1 MRTTRIF
8 LFFGSLLLGACA
20 VTSIQKESTLED
32 IWKDRAADWRERLKH
47 DEISIL
53 LLSGQIPM
61 ENNPKISE
69 LTKERYVRFISLLKI
84 LRDLDGHPFL
94 KALVATQWMQRE
106 TRNGFYIRD
115 GQKDYWETPA
125 EVFQKGGD
133 DCDGLASLLYHALR
147 FSGFSNEEIDLKIIR
162 KDLREREDDQ
172 VHLVVIW
179 YDKREREFP
188 WVLDPVGSST
198 QKVLRVNNL
207 GWSPEFSF
215 NEIAP

>member
-106 TRNGFYIRD
+106 TRNGFSCHSVNIPRSRSSGKPIRLSI
-115 GQKDYWETPA
+115 KIKPLW
-125 EVFQKGGD
+125 
-133 DCDGLASLLYHALR
+133 CNLR
-147 FSGFSNEEIDLKIIR
+147 GN
-162 KDLREREDDQ
+162 
-172 VHLVVIW
+172 
-179 YDKREREFP
+179 
-188 WVLDPVGSST
+188 VL
-198 QKVLRVNNL
+198 
-207 GWSPEFSF
+207 
-215 NEIAP
+215 